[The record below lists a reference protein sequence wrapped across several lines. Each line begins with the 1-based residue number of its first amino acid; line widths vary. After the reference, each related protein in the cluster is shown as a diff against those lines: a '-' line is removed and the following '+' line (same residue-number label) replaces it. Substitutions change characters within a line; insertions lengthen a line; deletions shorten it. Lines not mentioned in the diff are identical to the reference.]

1 MYTRKKKPNWFSICM
16 VLLTILVVCL
26 YVLIKSEPIKVSKV
40 VVSDK
45 AIIGDTIELD
55 QHLCTIDDT
64 STGQDNLTAGAILQV
79 NNYLYQS
86 SLGDAQSNGVV
97 VTASQQDFEEDVI
110 IAEQVIYEPYE
121 YFHLTEREEYLLAKI
136 VQCEAGNQKME
147 AKEAV
152 VMTILNRVD
161 DIRFPNTIEEVIT
174 QNDNGVYQF
183 SPLIEGGSWYYTEPT
198 GDSYDAIKNI
208 QYGYSDKYL
217 WLDCLYFESFPPDV
231 ENWHSK
237 NLYFKVQYGDM
248 KFYSDYKG

>member
-26 YVLIKSEPIKVSKV
+26 YVLIKSKPIKV

-45 AIIGDTIELD
+45 AIMGDTIELD
-55 QHLCTIDDT
+55 QHLCKDDT
-64 STGQDNLTAGAILQV
+64 SIGQDKYSVYAGVTSKV
-79 NNYLYQS
+79 NSYLNQS
-86 SLGDAQSNGVV
+86 SLGDAQINGVV
-97 VTASQQDFEEDVI
+97 VTESQQDFEE
-110 IAEQVIYEPYE
+110 EVIYEPYE
-121 YFHLTEREEYLLAKI
+121 YFHLSEREEYLLAKI
-136 VQCEAGNQKME
+136 VQCEAGNQKIE

-161 DIRFPNTIEEVIT
+161 DTRFPNTIEEVIR

-183 SPLIEGGSWYYTEPT
+183 SPLMEGGSWYYTEPLSE
-198 GDSYDAIKNI
+198 SYDAVKNI

-231 ENWHSK
+231 DNWHSR
-237 NLYFKVQYGDM
+237 NLNFKVQYGDM
-248 KFYSDYKG
+248 RFYSDYKG